1 MAVLRGGRRIGNF
14 DIRLGLPR
22 DKSLVDVHKDP
33 RLRRKPG
40 GSGTISRFLSQV
52 NQGEGFAR
60 NNRYLVRINLPK
72 PIGSLENNQG
82 VNDLESTQV
91 LENIDMMCSK
101 VTLPNRD
108 IATQPHLM
116 YGPRREMPYAYQ
128 YSAQIECTFMGDKF
142 LRQRLFFENWQK
154 KIINLNT
161 HNMSYYNDYV
171 GSMDIFQLGQFD
183 VDAELAQQDE
193 ADAAQ
198 GRPTPSPKP
207 NDLAS
212 VTYGVRL
219 FEVYPQTIGSIDFS
233 YASENEI
240 TQVPITL
247 NFRTWENLTIDQI
260 DGATV
265 GKTEGDVPTIKENN
279 NFGLFGGIL
288 SNLPPEL
295 RRAGRD
301 ILQTTRRNLPIGR
314 VTGGRLFPPFGR

>member
-22 DKSLVDVHKDP
+22 DKSLVDIHKDP
-33 RLRRKPG
+33 RLKRKPG
-40 GSGTISRFLSQV
+40 GSGTISRFISQV

-72 PIGSLENNQG
+72 PIRKVTAG
-82 VNDLESTQV
+82 VNDLESNQIV
-91 LENIDMMCSK
+91 ENINMMCNK

-108 IATQPHLM
+108 IATAPHLV

-128 YSAQIECTFMGDKF
+128 YSAQIECTFYGDKF
-142 LRQRLFFENWQK
+142 LRQRMFFENWQK
-154 KIINLNT
+154 KIIDINS
-161 HNMSYYNDYV
+161 HDMKYYDDYV

-183 VDAELAQQDE
+183 IDAELAQQDE

-198 GRPTPSPKP
+198 GRPTPPAKP
-207 NDLAS
+207 NDLHS

-219 FEVYPQTIGSIDFS
+219 YEVYPQTIGSIDFT

-240 TQVPITL
+240 TNVPVTL
-247 NFRTWENLTIDQI
+247 NFRTWANLTIDQV

-265 GKTEGDVPTIKENN
+265 GKTEGDVPTIKASKD
-279 NFGLFGGIL
+279 FGLFGGIL
-288 SNLPPEL
+288 NKMPPEL